1 MFREVELHESE
12 RDLHR
17 FLLRDESGK
26 IVDCRMRRLTFGV
39 RPSPYLA
46 TQVIRNLAERHSST
60 HPIASKA
67 IITNFYVDDFVS
79 GADSVEAAQEIRT
92 QLCELLQRA
101 QMTLR
106 KWRTSSDAF
115 RETIPKELVETEDL
129 RLVSSEKS
137 LKALGIHWDVDQ
149 DCLRVP
155 SPEIDNT
162 IVPTKRIVA
171 SLTAK
176 VFDVLGF
183 FAPTTIL
190 AKMLLQKLWTA
201 QLSWDQP
208 LPEELLP
215 IWEQWVHDI
224 PAITSHPIPRRYT
237 SNDNAV
243 CHSELH
249 GFSDASKD
257 AYGAVVYLRQ
267 THKDGTISIAM
278 VIAKAK
284 VAPLKG
290 LTIPRA
296 ELLAA
301 YLMAKLLN
309 YSAQTLHITNT
320 TAWTDS
326 AIVLCWIRK
335 MPSSLA
341 AFVAN
346 RVMAI
351 RDILPN
357 AKWKHI
363 STTQNP
369 ADLLSRG
376 MSATNLQASTLWWQG
391 PPWLKLPE
399 KEWPTPQFTV
409 PNELPEIKAVA
420 LLSLPVTN
428 TAPIWEDFSSFHQ
441 LV

>member
-1 MFREVELHESE
+1 
-12 RDLHR
+12 
-17 FLLRDESGK
+17 
-26 IVDCRMRRLTFGV
+26 
-39 RPSPYLA
+39 
-46 TQVIRNLAERHSST
+46 
-60 HPIASKA
+60 
-67 IITNFYVDDFVS
+67 
-79 GADSVEAAQEIRT
+79 
-92 QLCELLQRA
+92 
-101 QMTLR
+101 
-106 KWRTSSDAF
+106 
-115 RETIPKELVETEDL
+115 
-129 RLVSSEKS
+129 
-137 LKALGIHWDVDQ
+137 
-149 DCLRVP
+149 
-155 SPEIDNT
+155 
-162 IVPTKRIVA
+162 
-171 SLTAK
+171 
-176 VFDVLGF
+176 
-183 FAPTTIL
+183 
-190 AKMLLQKLWTA
+190 
-201 QLSWDQP
+201 
-208 LPEELLP
+208 
-215 IWEQWVHDI
+215 
-224 PAITSHPIPRRYT
+224 
-237 SNDNAV
+237 
-243 CHSELH
+243 
-249 GFSDASKD
+249 
-257 AYGAVVYLRQ
+257 
-267 THKDGTISIAM
+267 M
-278 VIAKAK
+278 VIAKAR

-301 YLMAKLLN
+301 YLMAKLN

-326 AIVLCWIRK
+326 AIVLCWMRK
-335 MPSSLA
+335 MPSSLT

-351 RDILPN
+351 QDILPN

-363 STTQNP
+363 LTTQNP